1 MCGKIRPKV
10 TFLDFSNSDLISIGS
25 LTYSLTLGFI
35 HGIKIHGC
43 RIAEVVKN
51 QAHVLGGKLM
61 FVESLT
67 LSLRVFCR
75 NCSSHKQ

>member
-1 MCGKIRPKV
+1 MPIKTGFQKETNMAAYWSTKHVCGKIRPKV

-43 RIAEVVKN
+43 RIAEVAKN
-51 QAHVLGGKLM
+51 PAHVL
-61 FVESLT
+61 
-67 LSLRVFCR
+67 
-75 NCSSHKQ
+75 